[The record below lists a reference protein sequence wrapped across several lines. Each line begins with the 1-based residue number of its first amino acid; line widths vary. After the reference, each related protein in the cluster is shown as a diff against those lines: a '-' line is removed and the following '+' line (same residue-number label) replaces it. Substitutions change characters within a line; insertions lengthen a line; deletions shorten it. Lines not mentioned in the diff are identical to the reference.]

1 MGGGQSLLAAAA
13 DAAKNNCV
21 ELDWSNRRTDD
32 NPKLVT
38 IVPPSFVSHLLGST
52 LTDLRLSG
60 NGIAQL
66 PASFGRLVAL
76 EYDSI
81 TSFVGIPTFSE
92 LTSLQR
98 LWLHHNRLETLPPAL
113 GDLQALE
120 RVFVQHNV
128 LSALPF
134 SIVLL
139 TELDASDNK
148 ICMLPEEW
156 QTAPAVTTL
165 RLTRNLLK
173 QLPIGLGAL
182 QQLHTFNRID
192 KFPAAA
198 LDGMRLLRVLTYTQN
213 KYVVGINFIPLHS
226 LNAVDATLF
235 HLTKLVYLDL
245 SENGL
250 VQLPDDDDSD
260 PTASSS
266 TNDANHGTWAC
277 LACLQEFHV
286 SNNRLSRLPRG
297 LEALPALHFLNVSNN
312 ALVEVC
318 MHA

>member
-81 TSFVGIPTFSE
+81 IE

-182 QQLHTFNRID
+182 QQLHTLSLQSN
-192 KFPAAA
+192 
-198 LDGMRLLRVLTYTQN
+198 RLLELPAICASLVNLRNLNLQSLPRSITTLPNLHTLSVDRKTFALLDPAVLTFCT
-213 KYVVGINFIPLHS
+213 
-226 LNAVDATLF
+226 
-235 HLTKLVYLDL
+235 
-245 SENGL
+245 
-250 VQLPDDDDSD
+250 
-260 PTASSS
+260 
-266 TNDANHGTWAC
+266 
-277 LACLQEFHV
+277 
-286 SNNRLSRLPRG
+286 
-297 LEALPALHFLNVSNN
+297 ALPTFDILGL
-312 ALVEVC
+312 
-318 MHA
+318 

>member
-134 SIVLL
+134 SIVL
-139 TELDASDNK
+139 
-148 ICMLPEEW
+148 
-156 QTAPAVTTL
+156 
-165 RLTRNLLK
+165 
-173 QLPIGLGAL
+173 
-182 QQLHTFNRID
+182 NRID

>member
-81 TSFVGIPTFSE
+81 I
-92 LTSLQR
+92 
-98 LWLHHNRLETLPPAL
+98 
-113 GDLQALE
+113 
-120 RVFVQHNV
+120 
-128 LSALPF
+128 
-134 SIVLL
+134 
-139 TELDASDNK
+139 
-148 ICMLPEEW
+148 
-156 QTAPAVTTL
+156 
-165 RLTRNLLK
+165 
-173 QLPIGLGAL
+173 
-182 QQLHTFNRID
+182 NRID
-192 KFPAAA
+192 TFPAAA

-213 KYVVGINFIPLHS
+213 KYVVGIIIIPLLS

-260 PTASSS
+260 STASSS

-312 ALVEVC
+312 ALVELTALLVDRNDLQSLPRSITALPNLHTLSVDRKTFALLDPAVLTFC
-318 MHA
+318 TALPTFDILGL

>member
-81 TSFVGIPTFSE
+81 M
-92 LTSLQR
+92 
-98 LWLHHNRLETLPPAL
+98 
-113 GDLQALE
+113 
-120 RVFVQHNV
+120 
-128 LSALPF
+128 
-134 SIVLL
+134 L

-148 ICMLPEEW
+148 ICILPEEW

-182 QQLHTFNRID
+182 QQLHT
-192 KFPAAA
+192 
-198 LDGMRLLRVLTYTQN
+198 L
-213 KYVVGINFIPLHS
+213 S
-226 LNAVDATLF
+226 L
-235 HLTKLVYLDL
+235 
-245 SENGL
+245 
-250 VQLPDDDDSD
+250 Q
-260 PTASSS
+260 
-266 TNDANHGTWAC
+266 
-277 LACLQEFHV
+277 
-286 SNNRLSRLPRG
+286 
-297 LEALPALHFLNVSNN
+297 
-312 ALVEVC
+312 
-318 MHA
+318 